1 MILTAMDWWTPA
13 PGVLLEWHPSPASAA
28 RALAAPTA
36 PGPLTFL
43 QENHLRGC
51 HATADAGGEHNAYLG
66 AATEV
71 DGPIDLAA
79 LSRALRTL
87 TLRHEG
93 LRTWFRTDTT
103 QITRM
108 LVEPDAVAFEAHR
121 VGDFTTD
128 TEFRRYIHARLGAE
142 AISTSWPGF
151 AFGAISRPDGFTMYY
166 GCDHALSDGASQALV
181 LDEIAELYEAEKKG
195 TAPPPHVSAA
205 TGSFLDYASL
215 QNDIAARF
223 TDDSPEV
230 AEWVDIFTSHG
241 AAMPRFP
248 LDLGLEPGE
257 TAPVRPIEFDLLD
270 AAGADRFERVCR
282 QSGAGVMGGIYAAAA
297 ITALELTGRTDYFAI
312 AVLGTRSTEFALSQG
327 WFCNFAPVA
336 FDVASAGSFN
346 EVTAAAHA
354 GHVRAKRLS
363 SVPLPVVITALLRS
377 GMDPRDVAGT
387 PNLLSYLDFRRFPG
401 DGSPAHDRGVIFTGE
416 GRTANASMWFNR
428 DRKRLYLGLQ
438 TPDTAT
444 AQLEIKRYL
453 QRLWEVIDTVAREGD
468 YAVASTPVEELAL
481 ARHHD

>member
-13 PGVLLEWHPSPASAA
+13 PGTLLEWHPSPASAA
-28 RALAAPTA
+28 RAMAAPTS

-43 QENHLRGC
+43 QENHLRSC
-51 HATADAGGEHNAYLG
+51 HATAAEGGEHKAYLG

-71 DGPIDLAA
+71 DGEIDTAA

-87 TLRHEG
+87 VLRHEG
-93 LRTWFRTDTT
+93 LRTWFRTDIT
-103 QITRM
+103 QVTRM
-108 LVEPDAVAFEAHR
+108 LVVPDAVEFEAST
-121 VGDFTTD
+121 VGAFTTD

-142 AISTSWPGF
+142 AIATSWPGF
-151 AFGAISRPDGFTMYY
+151 AVGAISRPGGFTLYY

-181 LDEIAELYEAEKKG
+181 LDEIAELYEAETNG
-195 TAPPPHVSAA
+195 TPPPPHVRAA
-205 TGSFLDYASL
+205 TGSFLDYAGL
-215 QNDIAARF
+215 QDDMAGRF
-223 TDDSPEV
+223 TDKSPEV

-241 AAMPRFP
+241 ATMPRFP
-248 LDLGLEPGE
+248 LELGLAPGE

-270 AAGADRFERVCR
+270 AAGADRFERACTR
-282 QSGAGVMGGIYAAAA
+282 SGAGVMGGIYAAAA
-297 ITALELTGRTDYFAI
+297 ITSLELTGRTDYFAI
-312 AVLGTRSTEFALSQG
+312 AVMGTRSAEFALSQG

-336 FDVASAGSFN
+336 FEVASTGSFT
-346 EVTAAAHA
+346 EVAPVAQAAHA
-354 GHVRAKRLS
+354 RAKRLS
-363 SVPLPVVITALLRS
+363 SVPLPVVITALVRS
-377 GMDPRDVAGT
+377 GVDPRDVAGT

-401 DGSPAHDRGVIFTGE
+401 DGRPAHDRGVIFTGE
-416 GRTANASMWFNR
+416 GRTSNASMWFNR
-428 DRKRLYLGLQ
+428 DRTRLYLGLQ

>member
-1 MILTAMDWWTPA
+1 VILTAMDWWTPA
-13 PGVLLEWHPSPASAA
+13 PGALLEWHPTPASAA

-43 QENHLRGC
+43 QQNHLRSC
-51 HATADAGGEHNAYLG
+51 HATAAGDGQHNAYLG

-71 DGPIDLAA
+71 EGRIDSAA

-93 LRTWFRTDTT
+93 LRTWFHIDTT
-103 QITRM
+103 QIKRM
-108 LVEPDAVAFEAHR
+108 LVEPGAVEFEAHS
-121 VGDFTTD
+121 VGDFTTEA
-128 TEFRRYIHARLGAE
+128 EFRRYIHARLGAE
-142 AISTSWPGF
+142 AISNSWPGF
-151 AFGAISRPDGFTMYY
+151 AFGAISRPGGFTMYY

-181 LDEIAELYEAEKKG
+181 LDEIAELYESEKNG
-195 TAPPPHVSAA
+195 TAPPPHVSTA

-215 QNDIAARF
+215 QHDVAARF
-223 TDDSPEV
+223 TDDSSEV
-230 AEWVDIFTSHG
+230 TEWVDIFTSHG

-248 LDLGLEPGE
+248 LELGLAPGT
-257 TAPVRPIEFDLLD
+257 TAPVRPILFDLLD
-270 AAGADRFERVCR
+270 AAGAERFERACR

-312 AVLGTRSTEFALSQG
+312 AVMSTRSKEFALSQG

-336 FDVASAGSFN
+336 FDVASAGSFT
-346 EVTAAAHA
+346 EIAPVAQA

-363 SVPLPVVITALLRS
+363 SVPLSVVITALLRS
-377 GMDPRDVAGT
+377 GVDPRDVAGT
-387 PNLLSYLDFRRFPG
+387 PNLMSFLDFRRFPG
-401 DGSPAHDRGVIFTGE
+401 DGRPAHDRGVIFTGE
-416 GRTANASMWFNR
+416 GRTSNASMWFNR
-428 DRKRLYLGLQ
+428 DRRRLYLGLQ

-468 YAVASTPVEELAL
+468 YAVSSTPVEELAL
-481 ARHHD
+481 ARHDD